1 MSRTLASEIEF
12 KNLCDVLE
20 KISEAH
26 LSRKADILKRFIQKC
41 RLMSHKLKTEFA
53 TMNVSLYPILRLIL
67 PDLERERDAYNLKEK
82 SLADLYIRVFC
93 LGKDS
98 KDANKL
104 KQYKIPT
111 AKNIAGRDFA
121 EKAYWILQNRFPR
134 ESSNFTIERINLFL
148 DDLSSKNK
156 TSLSKNE
163 TFKVLFGKINA
174 LEFKWITR
182 IILKNLKLGIGT
194 KKILQVFHRDA
205 NSLFNVSSNL
215 QHVCDTLYDPQMR
228 YHHDIQVFSHFK
240 PMLLERCQIEDIEK
254 LFNGN
259 KEYNVQCK
267 YDGERFQMHMKDGK
281 YKYFT
286 RQGYDFTNKSGFGET
301 SSSGFMSSVFGQLL
315 NPQVKS
321 VILDGELMGW
331 HKEKK
336 SLGSK
341 AMSYDVK
348 RLSNN
353 SHYQQ
358 CFVAFDIIM
367 YNDNLLIN
375 EPYEKRFEILK
386 DTFTEKEGCLLLC
399 KSTKI
404 SKSEELCKIFNE
416 SIKNKEEGVVVKECN
431 SKYKP
436 NIRDGTG
443 CYKIK
448 AEYSDN
454 LVQDVDLIIL
464 GGYYGD
470 GKFMGLIKSF
480 LMGVVSSSKTP
491 DENTKKFSSVVSV
504 SSGLSMDKL
513 KEFDEM
519 FKDKWQKD
527 RPENVIPPRTE
538 PPDLWIRPENSI
550 ILTIKATEM
559 IRSNDYPIGYSLRFP
574 RVTSV
579 RTDKPW
585 YDACTIN
592 DLLSLIK
599 DTGPVQKLTKRE
611 TDYEDIEEI
620 PKTKICKT
628 AKQQESVKQCSTK
641 YKEILVKPNI
651 FDNTPVHLT
660 RLFEDKEIC
669 VINGNDELSKEQIE
683 NILLQHKAKVVQNP
697 LKENYC
703 IIVGN
708 AKTAKA
714 NYNIQ
719 SKKYDI
725 VTLDWFKRV
734 TKEENWSSLQDFLPW
749 DLISSRESTKRRL
762 AQYYDDYYDH
772 YTIDANE
779 ESLLRSFNKIED
791 MGRNIKFDY
800 AEMKKAD
807 QELFNSEISPYSLF
821 RGIVGYF
828 NDPSDLSKIEFR
840 FMAGTIRETID
851 DSVTN
856 VFINNNSVNPD
867 LQNLIGNKSLQII
880 KSKWIGECFKHSAII
895 SYSEYLIQ

>member
-1 MSRTLASEIEF
+1 
-12 KNLCDVLE
+12 NDVLE
-20 KISEAH
+20 KISRAH
-26 LSRKADILKRFIQKC
+26 FPRKTNILKQFIQKC
-41 RLMSHKLKTEFA
+41 HLMSHKLKTEF
-53 TMNVSLYPILRLIL
+53 NISLYPILRLIL

-111 AKNIAGRDFA
+111 AKNIAGCDFA
-121 EKAYWILQNRFPR
+121 EKAYWILQNRFSR
-134 ESSNFTIERINLFL
+134 ESSNLTIERINLFL

-156 TSLSKNE
+156 TGLSKNE
-163 TFKVLFGKINA
+163 TFKVLLGKINA

-194 KKILQVFHRDA
+194 RKILQVFHRDA

-228 YHHDIQVFSHFK
+228 YHHNIQIFSHFK
-240 PMLLERCQIEDIEK
+240 PMLLERCQIEDTEK

-259 KEYNVQCK
+259 KEYIVQCK

-286 RQGYDFTNKSGFGET
+286 RQGFDFTDKSGFGET

-341 AMSYDVK
+341 AMNYDVK

-375 EPYEKRFEILK
+375 EPYEKRLEILK
-386 DTFTEKEGCLLLC
+386 DIFTEKEGCLLLG

-436 NIRDGTG
+436 NVRDGTG

-454 LVQDVDLIIL
+454 LVQDIDLIIL

-470 GKFMGLIKSF
+470 GKFIGLIKSF
-480 LMGVVSSSKTP
+480 LMGVVSSKTP
-491 DENTKKFSSVVSV
+491 DENPIKFSSVVSV
-504 SSGLSMDKL
+504 SNGLSMNKL
-513 KEFDEM
+513 KEFNEM

-527 RPENVIPPRTE
+527 RPENVVPPRTE
-538 PPDLWIRPENSI
+538 PPNLWIRPENSI

-559 IRSNDYPIGYSLRFP
+559 IRSNNYPIRYTLRFP

-585 YDACTIN
+585 YDACTTN

-599 DTGPVQKLTKRE
+599 DTGPIQKLTKRE
-611 TDYEDIEEI
+611 IDYEDIEEV
-620 PKTKICKT
+620 PKTAREICKT
-628 AKQQESVKQCSTK
+628 AKQKYAKECLTK
-641 YKEILVKPNI
+641 YKEKSMKPNI
-651 FDNTPVHLT
+651 FDNPLVHLT
-660 RLFEDKEIC
+660 RLFDDKEIC
-669 VINGNDELSKEQIE
+669 VINGNNELSKEQIE
-683 NILLQHKAKVVQNP
+683 KIFLQHKAKVVQNP

-708 AKTAKA
+708 AKTARA
-714 NYNIQ
+714 NNIIQ
-719 SKKYDI
+719 SKKYDV

-749 DLISSRESTKRRL
+749 DLICSCESTKRRL
-762 AQYYDDYYDH
+762 AQHYDDYYDH
-772 YTIDANE
+772 YTIDADE
-779 ESLLRSFNKIED
+779 ESLLRSFKKIED
-791 MGRNIKFDY
+791 MERNIKFEY
-800 AEMKKAD
+800 AEMKKID

-821 RGIVGYF
+821 RDIVGYF

-856 VFINNNSVNPD
+856 VFINNNSMDPD
-867 LQNLIGNKSLQII
+867 LQNLIDSKSLKLI
-880 KSKWIGECFKHSAII
+880 KSKWIKECFKHSAII
-895 SYSEYLIQ
+895 PYSEYLIQ